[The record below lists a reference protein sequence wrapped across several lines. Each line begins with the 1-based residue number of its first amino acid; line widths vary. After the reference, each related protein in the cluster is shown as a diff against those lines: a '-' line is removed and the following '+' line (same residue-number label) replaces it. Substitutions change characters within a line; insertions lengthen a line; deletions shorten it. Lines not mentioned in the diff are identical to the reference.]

1 MSILA
6 VTNQKSVGKT
16 AIVFNV
22 THRAADADKSVLIV
36 SLDAQGSLELVLPK
50 ADESQTNL
58 MAYELFE
65 EELPSTPLEYLTDKV
80 AFVRARDPRMFDLDT
95 KGEDYVKRFRKNL
108 RKLAKDFD
116 FCIIDTPGRICMPL
130 TASMAAADVVLCPTS
145 MGLFELD
152 ALSQLWKFIQSIKK
166 GGTNP
171 QLRLL
176 GILPSLINTKSK
188 DELKGLDQLRQS
200 FGKAVLPMQLSR
212 NAAVHKSIIN
222 RRPVWQ
228 NTNGQGH
235 RNAAAEWKHV
245 CDFVLTNMG
254 VLK

>member
-16 AIVFNV
+16 TLVFHA
-22 THRAADADKSVLIV
+22 THAAADVDKSVLIV
-36 SLDAQGSLELVLPK
+36 SLDAQGSLELVFPK
-50 ADESQTNL
+50 ADDSPPAL

-65 EELPSTPLEYLTDKV
+65 EEFPTTPLEYLTEKV
-80 AFVRARDPRMFDLDT
+80 AFVRARDPKMFNLDT
-95 KGEDYVKRFRKNL
+95 KGEEYVKRFRKNL

-152 ALSQLWKFIQSIKK
+152 ALAQLWKFIHTIKRN
-166 GGTNP
+166 GTNP
-171 QLRLL
+171 QLRLM

-188 DELKGLDQLRQS
+188 DELKGLDDLRQQ
-200 FGKAVLPMQLSR
+200 FGPAVMPMQLSR
-212 NAAVHKSIIN
+212 NAAVHKSIVN

-228 NTNGQGH
+228 KINGDGH
-235 RNAAAEWKHV
+235 RKAAAEWKNV
-245 CDFVLTNMG
+245 CNVILANVG
-254 VLK
+254 VIK